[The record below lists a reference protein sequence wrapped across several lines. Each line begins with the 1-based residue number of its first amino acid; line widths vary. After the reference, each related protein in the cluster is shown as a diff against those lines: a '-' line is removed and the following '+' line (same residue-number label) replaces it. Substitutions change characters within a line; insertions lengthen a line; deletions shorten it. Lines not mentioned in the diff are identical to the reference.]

1 MGILKTLASGDKHPP
16 LSADHYAAQRVK
28 TVEQELRQLLAETRD
43 RIEVVPA
50 LHSAYVFIGKPPK
63 KFGMAWITDGQVA
76 NLGEL
81 ARRKN
86 FSPITLEKIEDEL
99 AEAYRRS
106 EADERYSC
114 DIGGETVIVT
124 PSSYLEA
131 EVHRIIQA
139 LLKD

>member
-1 MGILKTLASGDKHPP
+1 MGILKTLTGGDKHPP
-16 LSADHYAAQRVK
+16 LPEDNYAARRVK
-28 TVEQELRQLLAETRD
+28 EVEQELRQLVSETKD

-50 LHSAYVFIGKPPK
+50 QHSAYVFIGKPPK

-81 ARRKN
+81 AQRKN

-99 AEAYRRS
+99 AQAYRQS
-106 EADERYSC
+106 EIDERYSC
-114 DIGGETVIVT
+114 DIGGEKVIVT
-124 PSSYLEA
+124 PSTHLES

-139 LLKD
+139 LLD